1 MKRFFVFLLSCMFVL
16 TISAEDGINY
26 DGTKLTLNN
35 DFTRS
40 ECGTAFKKVLKEISG
55 LACSR
60 ETSGYL
66 WTHGDENTGDKKM
79 ITVIRPT
86 AQSKDDELVMT
97 VNISG
102 DPERDDWEDIAT
114 GIYGGKNYVF
124 IGAFGDNDLA
134 FNDEYYIYY
143 FEEPAINEGTT
154 ITQSVNYIRFGYPDN
169 KAHNT
174 ETLMYDNVEQMFY
187 IVDKVKLESGS
198 DGVCRLYRLPFRLD
212 YGTGVQKLTK
222 VTEFGNGSEF
232 NFVTAGDI
240 TPDGHWM
247 AIKGKKYVLLW
258 ERQGAES
265 LSVTATRKPVQV
277 AAYQEETQGESLA
290 WKDAT
295 TFYTTSDTRDDTPI
309 YQYVRPM
316 EASAIEENHADL
328 KARKVLIDGQ
338 LYIETDGK
346 RYNALGV
353 EVK

>member
-1 MKRFFVFLLSCMFVL
+1 MKRFFVFFLSCMSVL
-16 TISAEDGINY
+16 TVSAKDGINY

-40 ECGTAFKKVLKEISG
+40 ECGTAYKNVMPEVSG

-60 ETSGYL
+60 ETPGYL
-66 WTHGDENTGDKKM
+66 WVHGDENTGSNKK
-79 ITVIRPT
+79 IVAIESSGTL
-86 AQSKDDELVMT
+86 AMT
-97 VNISG
+97 VTLSG
-102 DPERDDWEDIAT
+102 DPGRDDWEDIAT
-114 GIYGGKNYVF
+114 GVCGGKNYVF
-124 IGAFGDNDLA
+124 VGAFGDNDLA
-134 FNDEYYIYY
+134 YNDACYIYY
-143 FEEPAINEGTT
+143 FEEPT
-154 ITQSVNYIRFGYPDN
+154 ITSGTKNVSVNYIRFGYPDN
-169 KAHNT
+169 KAHNA

-187 IVDKVKLESGS
+187 IADKVK
-198 DGVCRLYRLPFRLD
+198 DGVCTLYSLPFRTD

-222 VTEFGNGSEF
+222 VTELGNGDKF
-232 NFVTAGDI
+232 NFLTAGDI

-247 AIKGKKYVLLW
+247 AIKSKKYVLLW

-277 AAYQEETQGESLA
+277 AAYQEEKQGESLA

-295 TFYTTSDTRDDTPI
+295 TFYTTSDDKSDQPI
-309 YQYVRPM
+309 YQYVRPI
-316 EASAIEENHADL
+316 EASAIGENHAEI